1 MKSQQDEL
9 QALMQVAH
17 RCGVATDVLMEWMR
31 ERLIV
36 VDDNRWDDETVE
48 TVRRIKRLTALGLN
62 LPGVEV
68 ALYMRQQLIQH
79 QQQMSR
85 IEEEMRQLRRI
96 HEQQIAPLIHQIP
109 QHPQNQAIRAAGTGQ
124 PRPNLT
130 L

>member
-9 QALMQVAH
+9 QAMMQVAH

-79 QQQMSR
+79 QRQMAL

-96 HEQQIAPLIHQIP
+96 HEQEMARLMQQIAEHLQD
-109 QHPQNQAIRAAGTGQ
+109 
-124 PRPNLT
+124 
-130 L
+130 